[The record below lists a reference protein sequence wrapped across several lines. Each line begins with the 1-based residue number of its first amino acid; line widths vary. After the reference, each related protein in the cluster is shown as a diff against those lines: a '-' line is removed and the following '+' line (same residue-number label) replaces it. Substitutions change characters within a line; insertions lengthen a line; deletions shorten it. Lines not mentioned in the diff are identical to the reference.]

1 MAKLPIALRSTMFEM
16 AVGRRQLA
24 LGDFKDSFTV
34 AFNWLMKQ
42 QSSVAEGQ
50 CLFLPCTYFINGI
63 VGHWASRYTP
73 MP

>member
-1 MAKLPIALRSTMFEM
+1 M
-16 AVGRRQLA
+16 QLA

-50 CLFLPCTYFINGI
+50 CLFLPSTYFINGI
-63 VGHWASRYTP
+63 AGHGPPGTHQCTKIPHSVIKWPRGD
-73 MP
+73 